1 MVLALFFYCS
11 YSNAGTNQY
20 GIDCDATPWY
30 SSCQYDED
38 SGEFINPQKDS
49 DVTQYN
55 ISDDSYAS
63 VPLPFSFTLYDKT
76 FVHSWMHSNGIISFL
91 AINNT
96 ATNPGTP
103 YQGNFCCN
111 GEDIEGILSGNSYT
125 GSSYYMQGNNNYH
138 SGIPYI
144 SYSIAALWTDLIN
157 LNKDLDGDGVN
168 DNGFFTRKIDTT
180 GDGSFDTMRYYWR
193 NISEYRNNNT
203 NATFGVQINDSN
215 VVEKHYF
222 DIDIRNHSVT
232 IAVTGD
238 LDKGDIEQFDYYFQ
252 SSATNY
258 TTTNVQNL
266 QTDST
271 TNPTSEIIS
280 FNLGAACTANP
291 LISVY
296 CTGYAEAYAALLYQ
310 QACANDPLY
319 DSGCT
324 GYAQAYYDQQCE
336 LNPLYDSGCS
346 GYDTAYYNQ
355 QCELDPLYDSGCP
368 GYETAYYNQQCSLD
382 PLYDS
387 GCTGYETA
395 YYNQQCSLD
404 PLYDAGCTGYDEAYL
419 EQQCM
424 INPLYDTSCLG
435 YDQAYFDQQCNLDSQ
450 YDSTCPNYVPLDV
463 VDTGVDFD
471 PIQDALE
478 DDVTSD
484 FTNAT
489 GIEIEGINTVPEV
502 PEIVV
507 VEVDTFEETVPEAI
521 DDVASLESEL
531 EQEIFEQEFEEI
543 ETPTDA
549 VEEEI
554 DTEDVTED
562 ENTATNDE
570 ETTQEDTKENT
581 VESEESSEEVEVKKT
596 KEESKQEK
604 IKENTPSKEEK
615 QKSKNQKM
623 KLLIAKKAN
632 ELTKKVEQ
640 AVTIEQQMLVQR
652 QLLALISFVPGF
664 DYNDKENKDAVG
676 YPPKPTVDHHWARWF
691 VNDPKYD
698 ELEAL
703 QYNLK

>member
-30 SSCQYDED
+30 SSCQYDEN
-38 SGEFINPQKDS
+38 SGEFINPEKDS
-49 DVTQYN
+49 DVTQHT

-91 AINNT
+91 AVNNT
-96 ATNPGTP
+96 ATSPGTP
-103 YQGNFCCN
+103 YQSNFCCN
-111 GEDIEGILSGNSYT
+111 GEDIEGILSGNYT
-125 GSSYYMQGNNNYH
+125 GTNYYTGRSGNAH
-138 SGIPYI
+138 GIPYI

-203 NATFGVQINDSN
+203 NNTFGVQINDSN

-232 IAVTGD
+232 IAITGD
-238 LDKGDIEQFDYYFQ
+238 LDKGDVEQYDYYHT

-258 TTTNVQNL
+258 TTSNVQNL

-310 QACANDPLY
+310 QACASDPLY
-319 DSGCT
+319 DSGCP

-355 QCELDPLYDSGCP
+355 QC
-368 GYETAYYNQQCSLD
+368 NLD

-395 YYNQQCSLD
+395 YYNQQCSLNPLYDSGCAGYETAYYNQQCSLD
-404 PLYDAGCTGYDEAYL
+404 PLYDQGCTGYEEAYL

-424 INPLYDTSCLG
+424 INPLYDTTCLG
-435 YDQAYFDQQCNLDSQ
+435 YDQAYFDQQCNIDSQ

-471 PIQDALE
+471 PVQDALE
-478 DDVTSD
+478 DDVTTD

-521 DDVASLESEL
+521 DDVASLENEL

-554 DTEDVTED
+554 ETEDVAED
-562 ENTATNDE
+562 ENTTTNDE
-570 ETTQEDTKENT
+570 ETTKEEAKENT
-581 VESEESSEEVEVKKT
+581 VESEEASDEVEVKKS

-604 IKENTPSKEEK
+604 IKENTPSKEQK

>member
-1 MVLALFFYCS
+1 
-11 YSNAGTNQY
+11 
-20 GIDCDATPWY
+20 
-30 SSCQYDED
+30 
-38 SGEFINPQKDS
+38 
-49 DVTQYN
+49 
-55 ISDDSYAS
+55 
-63 VPLPFSFTLYDKT
+63 
-76 FVHSWMHSNGIISFL
+76 
-91 AINNT
+91 
-96 ATNPGTP
+96 
-103 YQGNFCCN
+103 
-111 GEDIEGILSGNSYT
+111 
-125 GSSYYMQGNNNYH
+125 
-138 SGIPYI
+138 
-144 SYSIAALWTDLIN
+144 
-157 LNKDLDGDGVN
+157 
-168 DNGFFTRKIDTT
+168 
-180 GDGSFDTMRYYWR
+180 MRYYWR
-193 NISEYRNNNT
+193 NISEYHNSNT

-238 LDKGDIEQFDYYFQ
+238 LDKGDVEQFDYYYQ

-271 TNPTSEIIS
+271 TKPTSEIIS

-355 QCELDPLYDSGCP
+355 QCD
-368 GYETAYYNQQCSLD
+368 LD

-424 INPLYDTSCLG
+424 INPLYDATCLG
-435 YDQAYFDQQCNLDSQ
+435 YDQAYFNQQCNLDSQ

-471 PIQDALE
+471 PVQDALE

-554 DTEDVTED
+554 DTEDVAED
-562 ENTATNDE
+562 ESTATNDE
-570 ETTQEDTKENT
+570 ETTQEETKENT

-703 QYNLK
+703 QYKLK

>member
-1 MVLALFFYCS
+1 LVLALFFYCS

-49 DVTQYN
+49 DVTQHY

-76 FVHSWMHSNGIISFL
+76 FVHSWMHSNGVISFL
-91 AINNT
+91 TIPGTSNNN
-96 ATNPGTP
+96 AGTP
-103 YQGNFCCN
+103 YNNGNLCCN
-111 GEDIEGILSGNSYT
+111 GEDIASGTGYYTTYGHHTSGNWF
-125 GSSYYMQGNNNYH
+125 
-138 SGIPYI
+138 SGMPYI

-193 NISEYRNNNT
+193 NISEYHNSNT
-203 NATFGVQINDSN
+203 NNTFGVQINDSN

-238 LDKGDIEQFDYYFQ
+238 LDKGDVEQFDYYYQ

-355 QCELDPLYDSGCP
+355 QCD
-368 GYETAYYNQQCSLD
+368 LD

-404 PLYDAGCTGYDEAYL
+404 PLYDAGCTGYNEAYL

-424 INPLYDTSCLG
+424 INPLYDATCLG
-435 YDQAYFDQQCNLDSQ
+435 YDQAYFNQQCNLDSQ

-471 PIQDALE
+471 PVQDALE

-554 DTEDVTED
+554 DTEDVAED
-562 ENTATNDE
+562 ESTATNDE
-570 ETTQEDTKENT
+570 ETTQEETKENT

>member
-49 DVTQYN
+49 DVTQHN

-96 ATNPGTP
+96 ATSPGTP
-103 YQGNFCCN
+103 YQSNFCCN
-111 GEDIEGILSGNSYT
+111 GEDIAGILSGNSYT

-168 DNGFFTRKIDTT
+168 DNGFFTRKIDTNS
-180 GDGSFDTMRYYWR
+180 DGSFDTMRYYWR

-355 QCELDPLYDSGCP
+355 QCDLDPLYD
-368 GYETAYYNQQCSLD
+368 A
-382 PLYDS
+382 

-424 INPLYDTSCLG
+424 INPLYDATCLG
-435 YDQAYFDQQCNLDSQ
+435 YDQAYFNQQCNLDSQ

-471 PIQDALE
+471 PVQDALE

-554 DTEDVTED
+554 DTEDVAED
-562 ENTATNDE
+562 ESTATNDE
-570 ETTQEDTKENT
+570 ETTQEETKENT

>member
-49 DVTQYN
+49 DVTQHN

-96 ATNPGTP
+96 ATSPGTP
-103 YQGNFCCN
+103 YQSNFCCN
-111 GEDIEGILSGNSYT
+111 GEDIAGILSGNSYT

-168 DNGFFTRKIDTT
+168 DNGFFTRKIDTNS
-180 GDGSFDTMRYYWR
+180 DGSFDTMRYYWR

-355 QCELDPLYDSGCP
+355 QCD
-368 GYETAYYNQQCSLD
+368 LD

-395 YYNQQCSLD
+395 YYNQQCVLD

-424 INPLYDTSCLG
+424 INPLYDATCLG
-435 YDQAYFDQQCNLDSQ
+435 YDQAYFNQQCNLDSQ

-471 PIQDALE
+471 PVQDALE

-554 DTEDVTED
+554 DTEDVAED
-562 ENTATNDE
+562 ESTATNDE
-570 ETTQEDTKENT
+570 ETTQEETKENT

>member
-49 DVTQYN
+49 DVTQHN

-96 ATNPGTP
+96 ATSPGTP
-103 YQGNFCCN
+103 YQSNFCCN
-111 GEDIEGILSGNSYT
+111 GEDIAGILSGNSYT

-168 DNGFFTRKIDTT
+168 DNGFFTRKIDTNS
-180 GDGSFDTMRYYWR
+180 DGSFDTMRYYWR

-355 QCELDPLYDSGCP
+355 QCD
-368 GYETAYYNQQCSLD
+368 LD

-395 YYNQQCSLD
+395 YYNQQCDLD

-424 INPLYDTSCLG
+424 INPLYDATCLG
-435 YDQAYFDQQCNLDSQ
+435 YDQAYFNQQCNLDSQ

-471 PIQDALE
+471 PVQDALE

-554 DTEDVTED
+554 DTEDVAED
-562 ENTATNDE
+562 ESTATNDE
-570 ETTQEDTKENT
+570 ETTQEETKENT